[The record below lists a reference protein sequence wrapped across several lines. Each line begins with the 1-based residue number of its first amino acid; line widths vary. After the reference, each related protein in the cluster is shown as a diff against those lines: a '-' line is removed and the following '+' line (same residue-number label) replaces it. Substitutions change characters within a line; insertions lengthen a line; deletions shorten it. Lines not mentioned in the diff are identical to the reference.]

1 MFIKNYIKTK
11 CVNGCNLFNDSSKYL
26 YWENRN
32 VTKDEIEIVDFLN
45 AIFKNK
51 KISVLHIGIGNSYVA
66 SMLKCFNRID
76 GISISTN
83 EINVA
88 NGLNINNYKS
98 YFFNKFEYNVFS
110 NSIFSK
116 YDVIIDVNLKSF
128 SCCEPSFKKLFTDYN
143 YLLNQNGIIITGK
156 RGMNWSRMVK
166 PVIRFSFKKFFYK
179 RLKEFDGP
187 KENFLTLEDCS
198 KLASIYKLRL
208 LHEENSN
215 VVFFEKK

>member
-45 AIFKNK
+45 ASFKNK

-116 YDVIIDVNLKSF
+116 YDVIIDVNIKSF

-187 KENFLTLEDCS
+187 
-198 KLASIYKLRL
+198 
-208 LHEENSN
+208 NSN
-215 VVFFEKK
+215 LLPIAECINLAKEHNLKLNEVDNTSIVTFAKI